1 MAKIM
6 IELNISSK
14 VFNPIYL
21 EYMMNNQNRKQHYYG
36 GSSSGKSYS
45 LAQRTVL
52 DVLEGRNYLICRNVA
67 NTIRRSVFN
76 EITKSINAF
85 KLQDYFSINKS
96 DLVITCT
103 LNQAQILFTGLD
115 DPEKVKSITP
125 IKGVLTD
132 IWVEEATECNLGAI
146 KQLEK
151 RLRGRSKFKKR
162 MTFSYNPVL
171 KTSWLY
177 TEYFNGL
184 WQDDKQYV
192 EGNDVSILKTT
203 YKDNLFLAQDDI
215 DGMENETDPYYY
227 EVYTLGNWGVLG
239 AVIFKNWKVE
249 EFDKNKFANYR
260 HGNDWGF
267 SDDPFAYVRAAVD
280 DLRKKKKLYICDDI
294 QAVGLSNDEAAEL
307 IRPIVKN
314 SLLTSDS
321 SEPKSVE
328 QFRSLKLNAIGAKKG
343 PGSIE
348 FGIKFLQGL
357 EIIIHP
363 SCQNLINEFSVY
375 KFKEDKQGEV
385 LPIPVDKNNH
395 GIDALRYA
403 LENDMTEKKIRS
415 RKGLY

>member
-1 MAKIM
+1 M

-14 VFNPIYL
+14 CFNPIYL
-21 EYMMNNQNRKQHYYG
+21 EHMMNNQNRKQHYFG
-36 GSSSGKSYS
+36 GSSSGKSFS

-67 NTIRRSVFN
+67 TTIKRSVFN
-76 EITKSINAF
+76 EIVKAMNNF
-85 KLQDYFSINKS
+85 KVRKYFDVNKS
-96 DLVITCT
+96 DFVITCT
-103 LNQAQILFTGLD
+103 LNQSQILFTGLD
-115 DPEKVKSITP
+115 DTEKVKSITP

-132 IWVEEATECNLGAI
+132 IWVEEATECNLKSI

-203 YKDNLFLAQDDI
+203 YKDNLFLSQDDV
-215 DGMENETDPYYY
+215 DGMENETDPYHY

-239 AVIFKNWKVE
+239 AVIFKNWKVK
-249 EFDKNKFANYR
+249 EFDKEAFEKYR

-267 SDDPFAYVRAAVD
+267 SDDPFAYVRVSVD
-280 DLRKKKKLYICDDI
+280 ELKKKKKLYICDDL
-294 QAVGLSNDEAAEL
+294 QATNLSNEEAAEL
-307 IRPIVKN
+307 IRPIVAS
-314 SLLTSDS
+314 SLITSDS
-321 SEPKSVE
+321 AEPKSIE
-328 QFRSLKLNAIGAKKG
+328 KFKELRINAKAAKKG
-343 PGSIE
+343 PGSLE
-348 FGIKFLQGL
+348 FGIKFLQSL
-357 EIIIHP
+357 EIIVHP
-363 SCQNLINEFSVY
+363 SCQNIINELSVY
-375 KFKEDKQGEV
+375 RFKEDKSGNV
-385 LPIPVDKNNH
+385 LPIPVDKDNH

-403 LENDMTEKKIRS
+403 LESDMVERKVRT

>member
-1 MAKIM
+1 M
-6 IELNISSK
+6 IELNISEK
-14 VFNPIYL
+14 CFNPIYL
-21 EYMMNNQNRKQHYYG
+21 EHMMDNQNRKQHYFG

-45 LAQRTVL
+45 LAQRTII

-67 NTIRRSVFN
+67 NTIKRSVFN
-76 EITKSINAF
+76 EIVKAINNFEVA
-85 KLQDYFSINKS
+85 DYFDINKS
-96 DLVITCT
+96 DFVITCNI
-103 LNQAQILFTGLD
+103 NQSQILFTGLD
-115 DPEKVKSITP
+115 DTEKVKSITP

-132 IWVEEATECNLGAI
+132 IWIEEATECNLKAI

-184 WQDDKQYV
+184 WQDDKQFV

-203 YKDNLFLAQDDI
+203 YKDNLFLTQDDI

-249 EFDKNKFANYR
+249 EFDKDSFGQYR
-260 HGNDWGF
+260 HGADWGF
-267 SDDPFAYVRAAVD
+267 SDDPFAYVRASVD
-280 DLRKKKKLYICDDI
+280 ELRKKRLYICDDI
-294 QAVGLSNDEAAEL
+294 QAIGLSNDEAAEL
-307 IRPIVKN
+307 IRPIVKS
-314 SLLTSDS
+314 SLLTADS
-321 SEPKSVE
+321 SEPKSVD
-328 QFRSLKLNAIGAKKG
+328 QFKSLRINAKGAKKG

-348 FGIKFLQGL
+348 FGIKYLQGL
-357 EIIIHP
+357 EIIVHP
-363 SCQNLINEFSVY
+363 SCQNIINELSTY
-375 KFKEDKQGEV
+375 KFKEDKQGNV

-403 LENDMTEKKIRS
+403 LENDMTE
-415 RKGLY
+415 RKVKTRRGLY